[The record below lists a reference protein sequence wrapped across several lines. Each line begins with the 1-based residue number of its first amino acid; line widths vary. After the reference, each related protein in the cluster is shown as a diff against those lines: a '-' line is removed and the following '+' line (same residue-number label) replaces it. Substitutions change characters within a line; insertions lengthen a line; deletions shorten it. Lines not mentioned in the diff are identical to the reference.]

1 MDMGTQAALEALD
14 QAIEL
19 EMKGQAF
26 YLEAAKRT
34 VDPKGVKMFQ
44 SLAED
49 EVFHQNILRRQV
61 ASLTEEKGWV
71 LPTGANEVEADLQ
84 TPLFFPADLF
94 PTGKEID
101 GVVGPGTTE
110 MDALLFA
117 IKIENDSFNLYL
129 NLAKAAEDPNAK
141 RMYEY
146 LVDAERTHFDLL
158 MLNYESIASM
168 GGWVD

>member
-1 MDMGTQAALEALD
+1 MDTGTKAALKALD
-14 QAIEL
+14 RAIEL
-19 EMKGQAF
+19 EVKGREF

-34 VDPKGVKMFQ
+34 TDPKGARMFH
-44 SLAED
+44 SLADD
-49 EVFHQNILRRQV
+49 EVLHQNILRRQV
-61 ASLTEEKGWV
+61 ESLTEGKGWV
-71 LPTGANEVEADLQ
+71 SPKGMAEVEADLQ
-84 TPLFFPADLF
+84 TLLFPA
-94 PTGKEID
+94 GAEID
-101 GVVGPGTTE
+101 ETVGPGTTE